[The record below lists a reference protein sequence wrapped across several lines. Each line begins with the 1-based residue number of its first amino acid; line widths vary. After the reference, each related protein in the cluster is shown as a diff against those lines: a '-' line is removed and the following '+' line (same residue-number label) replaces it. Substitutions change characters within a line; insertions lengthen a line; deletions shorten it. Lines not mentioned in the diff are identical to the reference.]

1 VRIALRIGIWE
12 TRLTVDVAVVLDA
25 HGVYMSDSDEDEIIR
40 RMVESDDVA
49 DLALRT
55 CMCGRRLEGFD
66 DYFEHLRA
74 VVEGRR

>member
-1 VRIALRIGIWE
+1 MDRATSVHPVTI
-12 TRLTVDVAVVLDA
+12 DA
-25 HGVYMSDSDEDEIIR
+25 HGPYMSDSDESEIIR

-74 VVEGRR
+74 VVEERP

>member
-1 VRIALRIGIWE
+1 MSDSVTCATLS
-12 TRLTVDVAVVLDA
+12 LLDA
-25 HGVYMSDSDEDEIIR
+25 HGPYMSDSDESEIIR
-40 RMVESDDVA
+40 RMAESDDVA

-74 VVEGRR
+74 VVEGRP

>member
-1 VRIALRIGIWE
+1 LR
-12 TRLTVDVAVVLDA
+12 RLAVILDPHA
-25 HGVYMSDSDEDEIIR
+25 PLESHGPYMSDEDEAEIIR

-49 DLALRT
+49 ELALRT

-74 VVEGRR
+74 VVREATQLP

>member
-1 VRIALRIGIWE
+1 MPDTAARM
-12 TRLTVDVAVVLDA
+12 TSAVIEA
-25 HGVYMSDSDEDEIIR
+25 HGPYMSDEDEAEIIH
-40 RMVESDDVA
+40 RMVESADVA

-74 VVEGRR
+74 MLVNVTA

>member
-1 VRIALRIGIWE
+1 
-12 TRLTVDVAVVLDA
+12 
-25 HGVYMSDSDEDEIIR
+25 MSDADEEAIIR
-40 RMVESDDVA
+40 RLGATDDVA

-74 VVEGRR
+74 VIRETASAD

>member
-1 VRIALRIGIWE
+1 MGPKL
-12 TRLTVDVAVVLDA
+12 LDA
-25 HGVYMSDSDEDEIIR
+25 HGPFLSDSDEAEIIR
-40 RMVESDDVA
+40 RIGESDDVA

-74 VVEGRR
+74 VIRGAAPTALTRG

>member
-1 VRIALRIGIWE
+1 MSNA
-12 TRLTVDVAVVLDA
+12 VAHATQPLLDG
-25 HGVYMSDSDEDEIIR
+25 HGSFMSDSDEVEIIR

-74 VVEGRR
+74 VLREAR